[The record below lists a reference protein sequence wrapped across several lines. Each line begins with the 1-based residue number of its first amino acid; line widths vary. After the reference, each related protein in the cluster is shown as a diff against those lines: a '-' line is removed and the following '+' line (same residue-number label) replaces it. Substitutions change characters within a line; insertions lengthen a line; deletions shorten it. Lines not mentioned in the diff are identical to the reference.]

1 MRRSAWLVWLGL
13 VMCGYSQAKLTLTPL
28 DTTPNPNLIRN
39 ASFEA
44 VESDL
49 PVGWVWDKRNT
60 DSAVQVVSDSG
71 ATGQRC
77 LKFTNTTPF
86 GADIYG
92 LLRYAGGVPVQPGAV
107 YTLSCRYKTREG
119 YVGFVG
125 GGENWRVRLPLED
138 TRGLWRRA
146 EITFATRE
154 NETSFDLVIVIEAPT
169 DGVWIDAVKL
179 EQGNRATP
187 FVPAETPERPI
198 LTLDDLGEEVYL
210 TEPRGRIEFELY
222 SPQPVRNAEIEAQL
236 GEQRARQQRVN
247 LAAGYTRIAFEY
259 DAPNAP
265 EQTLRLQIRQGR
277 QTLAETERA
286 LRFFTPALAQ
296 QRLQALAA
304 QLPTWEAQL
313 QRVRDSGQDIA
324 YPQASLTILQ
334 EFVRYV
340 GEDLQKGQLQR
351 AYAQLDEMERVAAR
365 LNQRL
370 AEALSGAKPLP
381 TVPRYVTS
389 PVEIRGASLIADTV
403 NPLTGE
409 RERRPVFFVGF
420 GHFGQVRADIEK
432 LAQMGFNL
440 IQIER
445 GVWDILP
452 EEGQVNLKPIEEDVL
467 PVLRRAAAANV
478 KVDYLISPHYMP
490 EWVYRKYPHLR
501 QPRDGFIQYSLFAP
515 ESLTVLREYIGHFAP
530 LLKGQPALLSICLS
544 NEPLNKESPDSPPHQ
559 QAWRAWL
566 QNRHKNLITL
576 NTRWKTSYKSWDEIP
591 IPAEG
596 TGAPYAEWQQF
607 NAETLAN
614 WHRELAAAI
623 EQHLPGVPKHAK
635 LMSWTFTNDREL
647 PRGVDPER
655 FAEFCE
661 LNGND
666 AYTLPLW
673 DKDAPWAFDWV
684 TTMLAH
690 EIQRSMRDAPV
701 FNSENHIIRDR
712 ETRYVPPQHAR
723 AALWEAAI
731 RGLSATTFWVWERT
745 DDPKSDFAGSLMHR
759 PEIVEALAHTTL
771 DLNRLAP
778 YLAAL
783 QNQPP
788 DVYILYSQYD
798 MMMQGADAVVPRD
811 SLYIALTMLGVRVG
825 FITERQLEARRLPPN
840 ASRLIVANTQ
850 FIADEAFAGL
860 DFLRQQRGLL
870 VLGFG
875 EPSLE
880 FDRYGRKRLSRPGTT
895 TFERNPLMDARRLL
909 TRLPPF
915 LGNWGIA
922 RPLRLLNPESDQ
934 PVWGVGYRVAPYE
947 DGYVASLC
955 NYTRA
960 PITVRLVSDANQPI
974 TATNL
979 LDGATV
985 EGTITLQPL
994 EPVLLRWT
1002 R

>member
-1 MRRSAWLVWLGL
+1 MRRSVGLLWLTL
-13 VMCGYSQAKLTLTPL
+13 MIHGYSQATLTLTPIEA
-28 DTTPNPNLIRN
+28 TSNPNLIRN
-39 ASFEA
+39 ASFES
-44 VESDL
+44 VENDL
-49 PVGWVWDKRNT
+49 PAGWRWDRRNT
-60 DSAVQVVSDSG
+60 DSTVQVVAEAG
-71 ATGQRC
+71 ATGERC

-92 LLRYAGGVPVQPGAV
+92 LLRYEEGVPVQSGTV

-119 YVGFVG
+119 YVGFIG
-125 GGENWRVRLPLED
+125 GGEGWRVRLPLED

-154 NETSFDLVIVIEAPT
+154 NETRFDLVIVIEAPT
-169 DGVWIDAVKL
+169 DGVWIDAVQL

-187 FVPAETPERPI
+187 FTPAETPERPL
-198 LTLDDLGEEVYL
+198 LTLDDIGDEIYMGEA
-210 TEPRGRIEFELY
+210 RGRVAFEIY
-222 SPQPVRNAEIEAQL
+222 TAQPLRNAIVEASL
-236 GEQRARQQRVN
+236 GEQRALQQRVN
-247 LAAGYTRIAFEY
+247 LNAGHTRAVFEF
-259 DAPNAP
+259 DAPNTP

-277 QTLAETERA
+277 QTLAETERPMR
-286 LRFFTPALAQ
+286 LFTRALAQ
-296 QRLQALAA
+296 QRLQAIAA
-304 QLPTWEAQL
+304 QLPEWEAQL
-313 QRVRDSGQDIA
+313 QRVRALGQDPA

-370 AEALSGAKPLP
+370 AEALSGGKPLP

-389 PVEIRGASLIADTV
+389 LVEIRGASLIADAE
-403 NPLTGE
+403 NPLTGA

-432 LAQMGFNL
+432 FPKMGFNL

-452 EEGQVNLKPIEEDVL
+452 EEGRVNLQPMEEDVL
-467 PVLRRAAAANV
+467 PALRRAAAANV

-501 QPRDGFIQYSLFAP
+501 QSRDGFIKYSLFAP
-515 ESLTVLREYIGHFAP
+515 ESLDVLRQYIGRFAP
-530 LLKGQPALLSICLS
+530 LLKDQPALLSICLS
-544 NEPLNKESPDSPPHQ
+544 NEPINVESPDSPPHQ

-566 QNRHKNLITL
+566 QARHKNLITL
-576 NTRWKTSYKSWDEIP
+576 NTRWKTNYTDWNEIP
-591 IPAEG
+591 IPEADS
-596 TGAPYAEWQQF
+596 GAPYAEWQEF

-614 WHRELAAAI
+614 WHRALADAVS
-623 EQHLPGVPKHAK
+623 QYLPDTPKHTK
-635 LMSWTFTNDREL
+635 LMSWSFTNDREL

-655 FAEFCE
+655 FAAFCE

-666 AYTLPLW
+666 ASTYPLW
-673 DKDAPWAFDWV
+673 ERDAAWAFGWV

-690 EIQRSMRDAPV
+690 DLQRSLRDAPV

-723 AALWEAAI
+723 AVLWEEAI

-745 DDPKSDFAGSLMHR
+745 DDPKSDFAGSLLHR

-778 YLAAL
+778 YIAAL

-788 DVYILYSQYD
+788 DVHLLYSQYD
-798 MMMQGADAVVPRD
+798 MVMQGVDAVVPRD

-825 FITERQLEARRLPPN
+825 FITERQLAARQLPSN

-850 FIADEAFAGL
+850 YITDEAFAGL
-860 DFLRQQRGLL
+860 DQLRQQRGLM

-875 EPSLE
+875 EPSLQ
-880 FDRYGRKRLSRPGTT
+880 FDRYGRRRLSRPGTT
-895 TFERNPLMDARRLL
+895 TFERNPLLDARRLFI
-909 TRLPPF
+909 RLQPL

-922 RPLRLLNPESDQ
+922 RPLRLLSENDQ

-974 TATNL
+974 KATNL
-979 LDGATV
+979 IDDTTV
-985 EGTITLQPL
+985 EGALTLQPL
-994 EPVLLRWT
+994 EPVLLRWA

>member
-13 VMCGYSQAKLTLTPL
+13 LVGSYAQAKLTLTPL
-28 DTTPNPNLIRN
+28 QETPNPNLIRN

-44 VESDL
+44 HENDL
-49 PVGWVWDKRNT
+49 PIGWVWDKRNT
-60 DSAVQVVSDSG
+60 DSTVQVVREAG
-71 ATGQRC
+71 ATGAHC

-86 GADIYG
+86 GGEIYG
-92 LLRYAGGVPVQPGAV
+92 LLRYGGGVPVQGSTV
-107 YTLSCRYKTREG
+107 YTLSCRYRTRDG
-119 YVGFVG
+119 YVGFIG
-125 GGENWRVRLPLED
+125 GGEGWRVRLPLED

-154 NETSFDLVIVIEAPT
+154 NETTFDLVIVIESPT
-169 DGVWIDAVKL
+169 EGVWIDAIKL
-179 EQGNRATP
+179 EQDSRATP

-198 LTLDDLGEEVYL
+198 LTLDDLGDALYL
-210 TEPRGRIEFELY
+210 GEPRGRIAFEIY
-222 SPQPVRNAEIEAQL
+222 TAQPLRNTEIEVQL
-236 GEQRARQQRVN
+236 GSQRARQRVN
-247 LAAGYTRIAFEY
+247 LAAGHTRAVFEY
-259 DAPNAP
+259 DTPDAP
-265 EQTLRLQIRQGR
+265 EQTLRVEVRQGR
-277 QTLAETERA
+277 QTLATFEQA
-286 LRFFTPALAQ
+286 LRVFTPAFAQ
-296 QRLQALAA
+296 QRLQALAV
-304 QLPTWEAQL
+304 QLPTWETQL
-313 QRVRDSGQDIA
+313 QRVRESGQDPA
-324 YPQASLTILQ
+324 YPEASLTILQ

-340 GEDLQKGQLQR
+340 GEDLEKGQLAR

-381 TVPRYVTS
+381 TVPRYITS
-389 PVEIRGASLIADTV
+389 PVEIQGASLIADTV

-420 GHFGQVRADIEK
+420 GHFGQVRADLEK
-432 LAQMGFNL
+432 FPKMGFNL

-478 KVDYLISPHYMP
+478 KVDFLISPHYMP
-490 EWVYRKYPHLR
+490 EWVFRKYPHLR
-501 QPRDGFIQYSLFAP
+501 QTREGFIQYSLFAP

-530 LLKGQPALLSICLS
+530 LLKDQPALLSICLS
-544 NEPLNKESPDSPPHQ
+544 NEPVNTESPDSPLHQ

-566 QNRHKNLITL
+566 QERHKNLITL
-576 NTRWKTSYKSWDEIP
+576 NTRWKTNYKDWNETP
-591 IPAEG
+591 IPTEPL
-596 TGAPYAEWQQF
+596 TAPYAEWQAF

-614 WHRELAAAI
+614 WHRALAASL
-623 EQHLPGVPKHAK
+623 EQHLPEVPKHAK

-666 AYTLPLW
+666 AATYPLW
-673 DKDAPWAFDWV
+673 DKDAPWAFDWL
-684 TTMLAH
+684 TTPLAH
-690 EIQRSMRDAPV
+690 EIQRSLRDAPV

-712 ETRYVPPQHAR
+712 ETRSVPPQHAR
-723 AALWEAAI
+723 AALWEAAL

-745 DDPKSDFAGSLMHR
+745 DDPNSDFAGSLLHR
-759 PEIVEALAHTTL
+759 PEIVDALAHTAL

-778 YLAAL
+778 YIAAL

-788 DVYILYSQYD
+788 DVYLLYSQYD

-811 SLYIALTMLGVRVG
+811 SLYTALTLLGVRVG
-825 FITERQLEARRLPPN
+825 FVTERQLEARRLPPN
-840 ASRLIVANTQ
+840 ASRLIIANTQ
-850 FIADEAFAGL
+850 FISDEAFAAL
-860 DFLRQQRGLL
+860 DQLRQQRGLM

-875 EPSLE
+875 EPSLQ
-880 FDRYGRKRLSRPGTT
+880 FDPYGRRRISRPGTT
-895 TFERNPLMDARRLL
+895 TFERNPLTDARRLL
-909 TRLPPF
+909 LRLPPL

-922 RPLRLLNPESDQ
+922 RPLRLLNENDQ

-947 DGYVASLC
+947 DGFVASLC
-955 NYTRA
+955 NYTRE
-960 PITVRLVSDANQPI
+960 PITVRLVSDANQPL

-979 LDGATV
+979 IDGSTV

-994 EPVLLRWT
+994 EPVLLRWA